1 MPDNIDD
8 NSKSGGGPI
17 APEKFEPIF
26 EPIKAADIPLS
37 QPVTQAATSAE
48 SQPASTPNNTSD
60 TQSTEPNSSNRR
72 WIYGAIA
79 AALACVL
86 LLFIATIYQNASTG
100 PGSIS
105 EEKPTS
111 AATKSP
117 SIEES
122 PFQKAQ
128 LAAARRT
135 AQDILARVL
144 EKQQALEVMNIQQW
158 ATEEWAA
165 EEYQQVLSAANE
177 GDRLYREREFKA
189 AIAHYESAEAL
200 LDKLEARRE
209 PHIALLLEQG
219 LVAINQGQ
227 SEIAQQAFEQIL
239 LIAPDH
245 PQALQGKQRCAS
257 LPEVFTA
264 SERGKALQAEGSY
277 AAALTQ
283 YSQALSLD
291 PLFEPA
297 LQGQNEAQRLLD
309 DEQFQAAINQGYQ
322 QLHSGELSGELST
335 ARKHFKRALAIKPQ
349 SGAAQSALAQVDN
362 EIAQQAIVRLL
373 NSAQSDESKE
383 QWQAA
388 LDTYN
393 KILSRDSAVTAATVG
408 KIRSSARQQLDA
420 KLVKFIDQ
428 PLRLASPTVYRE
440 AQQSLRDAQQIAHAG
455 QRLKQ
460 QINSL
465 GHILVNA
472 QKPQTVVLRS
482 DNLTRVSIFKL
493 GKLSPFTEKT
503 LQLKPGKYIAEG
515 IRPGYRDVRV
525 EFTVLGAGT
534 APVVVQCKESI

>member
-1 MPDNIDD
+1 MPNDIDD
-8 NSKSGGGPI
+8 NGKSADGPI
-17 APEKFEPIF
+17 SPEKFEPIQ
-26 EPIKAADIPLS
+26 AADIPLS
-37 QPVTQAATSAE
+37 RPVTQTATYVENQPAGSHTSA
-48 SQPASTPNNTSD
+48 PNNSSD
-60 TQSTEPNSSNRR
+60 TQSTEPNGPNRR
-72 WIYGAIA
+72 RVYGSIA
-79 AALACVL
+79 TALACVL
-86 LLFIATIYQNASTG
+86 LLFIAIIYQRDSTDAEH
-100 PGSIS
+100 SIR

-111 AATKSP
+111 AVTKP
-117 SIEES
+117 PLIEES
-122 PFQKAQ
+122 PFQKTQ
-128 LAAARRT
+128 LATARRT

-144 EKQQALEVMNIQQW
+144 EKQQSLEVMNIQQ
-158 ATEEWAA
+158 WAA

-200 LDKLEARRE
+200 LDKLEAGRE
-209 PHIALLLEQG
+209 PHIAVLLEQG
-219 LVAINQGQ
+219 LAAINLGQG
-227 SEIAQQAFEQIL
+227 EIAQQAFEQIL

-257 LPEVFTA
+257 LPEVFKTT
-264 SERGKALQAEGSY
+264 EHGKALQAEGSY
-277 AAALTQ
+277 AAALAQ
-283 YSQALSLD
+283 YGQALNLD
-291 PLFEPA
+291 ALFEPA
-297 LQGQNEAQRLLD
+297 LQGKNEAQRLLD
-309 DEQFQAAINQGYQ
+309 DEQFQAVINQGYQ
-322 QLHSGELSGELST
+322 QLHSGELNA
-335 ARKHFKRALAIKPQ
+335 ARKYFKQALAIKPP
-349 SGAAQSALAQVDN
+349 SDTAQSALAQVDN
-362 EIAQQAIVRLL
+362 EIAQRAIARLL
-373 NSAQSDESKE
+373 NSAQADESKE

-428 PLRLASPTVYRE
+428 PLRLASPAVYRE
-440 AQQSLRDAQQIAHAG
+440 AQLSLGDAKQIAQAG

-460 QINSL
+460 QITSL
-465 GHILVNA
+465 SHSLANA

-493 GKLSPFTEKT
+493 GKFGSFTEKT

-534 APVVVQCKESI
+534 APVIVQCRETI

>member
-1 MPDNIDD
+1 MPNNIVD
-8 NSKSGGGPI
+8 NSKSGGDPI
-17 APEKFEPIF
+17 APEKFEPI
-26 EPIKAADIPLS
+26 KATDIPLS
-37 QPVTQAATSAE
+37 QPACA
-48 SQPASTPNNTSD
+48 PNNTID
-60 TQSTEPNSSNRR
+60 TQSAEPNGSKRR
-72 WIYGAIA
+72 WIYGSIA
-79 AALACVL
+79 AALTCVL
-86 LLFIATIYQNASTG
+86 LLFIATIYQSNSTNQEH
-100 PGSIS
+100 SIS
-105 EEKPTS
+105 EEKPTN
-111 AATKSP
+111 AANKP
-117 SIEES
+117 PLIEES

-128 LAAARRT
+128 LVAARRT

-144 EKQQALEVMNIQQW
+144 EKQQSLEAMNIQQW
-158 ATEEWAA
+158 AA
-165 EEYQQVLSAANE
+165 EQYQQVLSTANK

-200 LDKLEARRE
+200 LDKLEAGRE
-209 PHIALLLEQG
+209 PHIALLLDQG

-239 LIAPDH
+239 LIAPDN

-277 AAALTQ
+277 AAALAQ
-283 YSQALSLD
+283 YAQALSLD

-309 DEQFQAAINQGYQ
+309 EEQFQAAINQGYQ
-322 QLHSGELSGELST
+322 QLHSGELST
-335 ARKHFKRALAIKPQ
+335 ARKHFKQALAIRPQ
-349 SGAAQSALAQVDN
+349 SDAAQSALAQVDN
-362 EIAQQAIVRLL
+362 EIAQRAIARLL

-420 KLVKFIDQ
+420 KLIKFIDQ
-428 PLRLASPTVYRE
+428 PLRLASPAVYRE
-440 AQQSLRDAQQIAHAG
+440 AQRSLGDAQQIAQAG
-455 QRLKQ
+455 QRLKR
-460 QINSL
+460 QITSL
-465 GHILVNA
+465 SHSLANA
-472 QKPQTVVLRS
+472 QQPQTVVLRS

-493 GKLSPFTEKT
+493 GEFGPFAEKT

-534 APVVVQCKESI
+534 APVIVQCRESI

>member
-1 MPDNIDD
+1 MPDKIDD
-8 NSKSGGGPI
+8 NSKSGDGPVS
-17 APEKFEPIF
+17 AEKFEPIQ
-26 EPIKAADIPLS
+26 AADIPLS
-37 QPVTQAATSAE
+37 RPVTQAATK
-48 SQPASTPNNTSD
+48 NTSD
-60 TQSTEPNSSNRR
+60 TQNAEPSGPNRP
-72 WIYGAIA
+72 WLYGSIA

-86 LLFIATIYQNASTG
+86 LLCVATIYQGDSTG
-100 PGSIS
+100 SHSIS
-105 EEKPTS
+105 EDKPTNR
-111 AATKSP
+111 ATEP
-117 SIEES
+117 PAIEES

-128 LAAARRT
+128 LSAARRT

-144 EKQQALEVMNIQQW
+144 EKQQALEAMNIQQW
-158 ATEEWAA
+158 VTEEWAA

-200 LDKLEARRE
+200 LDKLEAGRE
-209 PHIALLLEQG
+209 PYIARLLNQG
-219 LVAINQGQ
+219 LTAINQGQ
-227 SEIAQQAFEQIL
+227 SEIAQQVFEQIL

-277 AAALTQ
+277 AAALAQ
-283 YSQALSLD
+283 YAQALSLD
-291 PLFEPA
+291 ALFEPA

-309 DEQFQAAINQGYQ
+309 EEQFQAAINQGYQ
-322 QLHSGELSGELST
+322 QLHSGELST
-335 ARKHFKRALAIKPQ
+335 ARKHFKQALAIKPQ
-349 SGAAQSALAQVDN
+349 SDAAQSALAQVDN
-362 EIAQQAIVRLL
+362 EIAQRVIARLL
-373 NSAQSDESKE
+373 NSAQSDENKE

-408 KIRSSARQQLDA
+408 KIRSAARQQLDA
-420 KLVKFIDQ
+420 KLMKFIDQ
-428 PLRLASPTVYRE
+428 PLRLASPAVYRE
-440 AQQSLRDAQQIAHAG
+440 AQQSLGDAQQIAQAG

-460 QINSL
+460 QITL
-465 GHILVNA
+465 LRHILANA
-472 QKPQTVVLRS
+472 QQPQTVVLRS

-493 GKLSPFTEKT
+493 GEFSPFTEKT

>member
-8 NSKSGGGPI
+8 NSKRDSDPI
-17 APEKFEPIF
+17 APEKFEPIQ
-26 EPIKAADIPLS
+26 AADIPLS
-37 QPVTQAATSAE
+37 RPVTQAAAE
-48 SQPASTPNNTSD
+48 VGSQPASAPNDTGD
-60 TQSTEPNSSNRR
+60 TQSAEPDGSNRR
-72 WIYGAIA
+72 WVYGSIA

-86 LLFIATIYQNASTG
+86 LLFIATIYQSDSTG
-100 PGSIS
+100 SGSIS

-111 AATKSP
+111 AVTEPPA
-117 SIEES
+117 IEES

-144 EKQQALEVMNIQQW
+144 EKQQSLETMNVQQW
-158 ATEEWAA
+158 AA
-165 EEYQQVLSAANE
+165 EKYQQVLNAANE

-189 AIAHYESAEAL
+189 AIEHYESAEAL
-200 LDKLEARRE
+200 LDKLEAGRE

-219 LVAINQGQ
+219 LAAINQGQ
-227 SEIAQQAFEQIL
+227 SDIAQQAFEQIL
-239 LIAPDH
+239 LITPDH

-257 LPEVFTA
+257 LPEVFAA

-277 AAALTQ
+277 AAALAQ
-283 YSQALSLD
+283 YGQALSLD
-291 PLFEPA
+291 ALFEPA
-297 LQGQNEAQRLLD
+297 LQGQHEAQRLLD

-322 QLHSGELSGELST
+322 QLHSGELST
-335 ARKHFKRALAIKPQ
+335 ARKHFKQALVIRPQ
-349 SGAAQSALAQVDN
+349 SDAAQSALAQADN
-362 EIAQQAIVRLL
+362 EIAQRTIARLL

-428 PLRLASPTVYRE
+428 PLRLASPAVYRD
-440 AQQSLRDAQQIAHAG
+440 AQQSLGDAQQIAQAG

-460 QINSL
+460 QITSL
-465 GHILVNA
+465 SHNLINTK
-472 QKPQTVVLRS
+472 KPQTVVLRS
-482 DNLTRVSIFKL
+482 DNLTRVSIFRL
-493 GKLSPFTEKT
+493 GEFGPFTEKT

-534 APVVVQCKESI
+534 APVIVQCRETI

>member
-17 APEKFEPIF
+17 SAEKFEPIF

-37 QPVTQAATSAE
+37 RPVTHVATKVE
-48 SQPASTPNNTSD
+48 NQPASTPNNSSD
-60 TQSTEPNSSNRR
+60 TQSADPNGPNRR

-79 AALACVL
+79 AALTCVL
-86 LLFIATIYQNASTG
+86 LLFIATIYQSNSTNQEH
-100 PGSIS
+100 SIS
-105 EEKPTS
+105 EEKPTN
-111 AATKSP
+111 AATKP
-117 SIEES
+117 PLIEES

-128 LAAARRT
+128 RAAARRT
-135 AQDILARVL
+135 AQDILAKVL
-144 EKQQALEVMNIQQW
+144 EKQQSLEAMNIQQW
-158 ATEEWAA
+158 VTEEWAA

-200 LDKLEARRE
+200 LDKLEAGRE
-209 PHIALLLEQG
+209 PHIARLLNQG
-219 LVAINQGQ
+219 LAAINQGQ
-227 SEIAQQAFEQIL
+227 SEVAQQAFEQVL
-239 LIAPDH
+239 LIIPDH

-257 LPEVFTA
+257 LPAVFTA

-277 AAALTQ
+277 AAALAQ
-283 YSQALSLD
+283 YAQALSLD
-291 PLFEPA
+291 ALFEPA
-297 LQGQNEAQRLLD
+297 LQGQNETQRLLD

-322 QLHSGELSGELST
+322 QLHGGELST
-335 ARKHFKRALAIKPQ
+335 ARKHFKQALAIRPQ

-362 EIAQQAIVRLL
+362 EIAQRAIARLL

-383 QWQAA
+383 QWLAA

-428 PLRLASPTVYRE
+428 PLRLASPAVYRE
-440 AQQSLRDAQQIAHAG
+440 AHRSLGDAQQIAQAG

-460 QINSL
+460 QITSL
-465 GHILVNA
+465 SHVLANA
-472 QKPQTVVLRS
+472 QQPQTVVLRS

-493 GKLSPFTEKT
+493 GEFSPFTEKI

-525 EFTVLGAGT
+525 EFTVLGAST
-534 APVVVQCKESI
+534 APVIVQCREAI